1 MNMNSKRSG
10 TMGELGEVKQCM
22 SLRRKFLDNEKQWWT
37 HGNER
42 MSDPK
47 ERLRHTLDEGWGSN
61 FLGANLD
68 WFEANWILVVGL
80 YLGP

>member
-1 MNMNSKRSG
+1 MV
-10 TMGELGEVKQCM
+10 E
-22 SLRRKFLDNEKQWWT
+22 
-37 HGNER
+37 
-42 MSDPK
+42 PK
-47 ERLRHTLDEGWGSN
+47 EDLRPTSDEGPGSN